1 MGGRQ
6 LLTPRDETGRSQDVV
21 KGEELADR
29 RVRNFASHLRMDQHG
44 IELRGEDDLTV
55 DLTEKQ
61 GLFPGAV
68 ARQEQ
73 PALVFVP
80 KGKSEHAVEAIEALH
95 IPALVSGENDLGIAA
110 CTKTNPAGL

>member
-6 LLTPRDETGRSQDVV
+6 LLNPRDETGRSQDVV
-21 KGEELADR
+21 KAEKLADR
-29 RVRNFASHLRMDQHG
+29 RVRDFASHLRMDQHG
-44 IELRGEDDLTV
+44 IELRGEDDPTV

-73 PALVFVP
+73 PVLVFVP
-80 KGKSEHAVEAIEALH
+80 KGKSEHAIEAVEALH
-95 IPALVSGENDLGIAA
+95 IPSLVSRENDLRIAA
-110 CTKTNPAGL
+110 CTKAGPSGL

>member
-6 LLTPRDETGRSQDVV
+6 LLNPRDEAGRSQDVV

-29 RVRNFASHLRMDQHG
+29 RVRDVASHLRMDQHG
-44 IELRGEDDLTV
+44 IELRGEDDPAT

-61 GLFPGAV
+61 GLFSGAV

-73 PALVFVP
+73 SVLVFVP
-80 KGKSEHAVEAIEALH
+80 KGKSEHAVKAIEALH
-95 IPALVSGENDLGIAA
+95 IPSLVGRENDLRIAA
-110 CTKTNPAGL
+110 CTKADPRGF